1 MRLCDE
7 TSHETYVELFLLTHK
22 CTLDELFAPWMPW
35 MLLEIAIFRAI
46 IWLLWPTP
54 FLENIGI
61 FAHCA
66 FIILLERCAEI
77 SKQQYSHSMPP

>member
-1 MRLCDE
+1 MRLFDE

-46 IWLLWPTP
+46 IWLLRPTP
-54 FLENIGI
+54 FLANI
-61 FAHCA
+61 A
-66 FIILLERCAEI
+66 ILYTVI
-77 SKQQYSHSMPP
+77 MSIVK